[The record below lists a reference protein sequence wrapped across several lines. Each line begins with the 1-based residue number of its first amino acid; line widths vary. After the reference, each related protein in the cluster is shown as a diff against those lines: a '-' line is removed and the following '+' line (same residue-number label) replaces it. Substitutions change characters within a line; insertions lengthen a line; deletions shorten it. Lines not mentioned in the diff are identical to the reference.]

1 MRWLNKST
9 PGSRAIFLLERILLF
24 SVILSFLFVFNL
36 SFADDLT
43 DPPPEWE
50 HPWDDVC
57 ETGSNQSSEDPPEM
71 DTGFMLHFGFDSWI
85 MIFYQSPGQK
95 DDAGDERS
103 FAATEKNRS
112 RVLIFI
118 R

>member
-1 MRWLNKST
+1 MRWLNLST

-24 SVILSFLFVFNL
+24 SIILSFLFVFNL

-43 DPPPEWE
+43 DPPPDSE

-57 ETGSNQSSEDPPEM
+57 ETGSDQTPEDPPEIH
-71 DTGFMLHFGFDSWI
+71 TGFMLHFGFDSWI
-85 MIFYQSPGQK
+85 MILLQSPEQK
-95 DDAGDERS
+95 DDAVEGRA
-103 FAATEKNRS
+103 FAPTEKNR
-112 RVLIFI
+112 RGVLIFV